1 MTKGIGS
8 SIGGYTIESLLGRGG
23 MSTVYIA
30 EDAKL
35 GRKVALK
42 IMSEEL
48 SENEAFRSRFIREAK
63 MAANLEHPNIVPVYD
78 AGEADDVLYL
88 AMRVIRGTDL
98 RRVITEE
105 GPMDAERTMGIMRQ
119 IASALDAAHRAGLVH
134 RDVKPANILLSHDGE
149 EEHAYLSDFG
159 LTKHVSSRSGLTKTG
174 TFMGTIDYVAPEQIR
189 GDEVDGR
196 TDLYSLACV
205 LYECLTGEVPFT
217 KDQDVAI
224 LFAHL
229 EDERPHVSAK
239 RADLSGAIDDVLAR
253 AMAKRKEERFDTCLA
268 FVDAAR
274 RALDL
279 APAVRSTSPPT
290 ILAPPPAAPS
300 PGSEAGREPHPSF
313 PPVGQPSTPPAVS
326 GTAPPAGAPGAGSSS
341 SVQVPAPPEASRPVA
356 APVTAPPVAA
366 APRGRSNKR
375 LALFIGAPLLAI
387 VAVAVIV
394 FAMGGSDQP
403 EPPPPPPAPTGPS
416 PPTTVSNAQA
426 IVIPK
431 SGSATPYP
439 STIEVSDLRGVV
451 TDLNVEL
458 DGFEHAFPADVDVA
472 LVGPGGQNVDLM
484 NGVGGFG
491 SVSGLTFTF
500 DDEGTPLKEGRKAT
514 SGTFSPSSSSKREGF
529 GFRGP
534 PPAPSAPHGTSLAVF
549 NGTDPNG
556 TWELYV
562 FDDSDR
568 DAGRITGGWALNLEL
583 GTAAASPGPTGASGS
598 SGASGATGSAGAVI
612 FQDDFSNPASGWD
625 VFDEPRTHGLY
636 RDGAYVLGVDGGF
649 LVTGDFN
656 TSTQELSTL
665 GDVRVETTAHLTSGD
680 SGLYGV
686 VCRAATPTSYYYFL
700 VQTDGSFYI
709 GEAQGKQAHNFDTG
723 RSPAIARGAEPN
735 TIAAECVDGPEGV
748 TLRMFVNGIAV
759 NTVIDTEAP
768 IRIGA
773 TGFRA
778 ESQDTDME
786 VAFDDFVVSAPS

>member
-23 MSTVYIA
+23 MSTVFIA

-98 RRVITEE
+98 RRLITEE
-105 GPMDAERTMGIMRQ
+105 GPMGAERTMGIMRQ

-134 RDVKPANILLSHDGE
+134 RDVKPANILLSQEGE

-189 GDEVDGR
+189 GDDVDGR

-239 RADLSGAIDDVLAR
+239 RPDLSGAIDDVLAR
-253 AMAKRKEERFDTCLA
+253 AMAKQKEERFDTCLG

-274 RALDL
+274 RALEL
-279 APAVRSTSPPT
+279 APAVRGTAPT
-290 ILAPPPAAPS
+290 ILAPPPAAPP
-300 PGSEAGREPHPSF
+300 PGSEGEREPHPSF
-313 PPVGQPSTPPAVS
+313 PPVEQTSSPPAVV
-326 GTAPPAGAPGAGSSS
+326 GTGPAAGAPKAGTGSG
-341 SVQVPAPPEASRPVA
+341 VQVPAPPAASRPAAAPVA
-356 APVTAPPVAA
+356 APPPAA
-366 APRGRSNKR
+366 APPGGRSTKR
-375 LALFIGAPLLAI
+375 LALLIGAPLLAI
-387 VAVAVIV
+387 AAIAVIV

-403 EPPPPPPAPTGPS
+403 EPPPTPPAPTGPS
-416 PPTTVSNAQA
+416 PPTTISNAQA

-439 STIEVSDLRGVV
+439 SPIEVSDLRGVV
-451 TDLNVEL
+451 TDLNVQL
-458 DGFEHAFPADVDVA
+458 DGFEHAFPADVNVV
-472 LVGPGGQNVDLM
+472 LVGPGGQSVDLM

-491 SVSGLTFTF
+491 SVSGLTLTF
-500 DDEGTPLKEGRKAT
+500 DDGGTALKEGRKAT
-514 SGTFSPSSSSKREGF
+514 SGTFSPSSSAKREGF

-534 PPAPSAPHGTSLAVF
+534 PPAPSPPHGTSLALF

-568 DAGRITGGWALNLEL
+568 DAGRITGGWALSLEL
-583 GTAAASPGPTGASGS
+583 GTATASPGPTGSTGVSGS
-598 SGASGATGSAGAVI
+598 TGSAGAVI

-680 SGLYGV
+680 TGLYGV

-700 VQTDGSFYI
+700 VQADGSFYI
-709 GEAQGKQAHNFDTG
+709 GEAQGKQANNFDTG
-723 RSPAIARGAEPN
+723 RSPAISRGAEPN
-735 TIAAECVDGPEGV
+735 TIAAECVDGPQGV

-759 NTVIDTEAP
+759 NTVIDSERP

-786 VAFDDFVVSAPS
+786 VAFDDFVVTAPS

>member
-23 MSTVYIA
+23 MSTVFIA

-105 GPMDAERTMGIMRQ
+105 GPMDAERTLGITRQ

-134 RDVKPANILLSHDGE
+134 RDVKPANILLSKEGE

-189 GDEVDGR
+189 GDDVDGR

-229 EDERPHVSAK
+229 EDERPRVSVK
-239 RADLSGAIDDVLAR
+239 RPDLPGAIDDVLAR
-253 AMAKRKEERFDTCLA
+253 AMAKQKEERFDACLA

-274 RALDL
+274 RALEL
-279 APAVRSTSPPT
+279 APAVRGTAPT

-300 PGSEAGREPHPSF
+300 PGSEGALEPHPSF
-313 PPVGQPSTPPAVS
+313 PPVEQPSTPPVVV
-326 GTAPPAGAPGAGSSS
+326 GPPAGAPGGGSASG
-341 SVQVPAPPEASRPVA
+341 VQVPAPPPEVSRPAAVPVA
-356 APVTAPPVAA
+356 APPPTTG
-366 APRGRSNKR
+366 PPGGRSTKR
-375 LALFIGAPLLAI
+375 LALLIGAPLLAI
-387 VAVAVIV
+387 VAVAAIV

-426 IVIPK
+426 IVIPT

-439 STIEVSDLRGVV
+439 SAIEVSDLRGVV

-458 DGFEHAFPADVDVA
+458 DGFEHAFPADVNVV

-491 SVSGLTFTF
+491 SVSGLTLTF
-500 DDEGTPLKEGRKAT
+500 DDAGTPVKEGRTVT
-514 SGTFSPSSSSKREGF
+514 SGTFSPSSSVHREGF
-529 GFRGP
+529 GFNGP
-534 PPAPSAPHGTSLAVF
+534 PPAPSPPHGTSLALF

-562 FDDSDR
+562 FDDGES

-583 GTAAASPGPTGASGS
+583 GAAVASPGPT
-598 SGASGATGSAGAVI
+598 GASGATGSAGAVI
-612 FQDDFSNPASGWD
+612 FQDDFSNPSSGWD

-636 RDGAYVLGVDGGF
+636 RDGAYALGVDGGF

-680 SGLYGV
+680 SGVYGV
-686 VCRAATPTSYYYFL
+686 VCRAATSTSYYYFL
-700 VQTDGSFYI
+700 VQADGTFYI
-709 GEAQGKQAHNFDTG
+709 GEAQGKRATNFDTG
-723 RSPAIARGAEPN
+723 RSPAIARGAQPN
-735 TIAAECVDGPEGV
+735 TIAAECVDGPQGV

-759 NTVIDTEAP
+759 NTVIDSERP
-768 IRIGA
+768 IRSGA

-778 ESQDTDME
+778 ESEDVDME
-786 VAFDDFVVSAPS
+786 VAFDDFVVTAPS